1 MMKMTALVEN
11 KSDGTLGCEHGLSVY
26 IEFNG
31 RRLLLDT
38 GTTGLYA
45 HNAGKLGI
53 DLSLVDTAILSHA
66 HYDHSGGYEEFFAV
80 NTKAAVYLQASCREN
95 CYKISGLEHRYIG
108 IPQGLLEKYPDRFC
122 YVSGD
127 LDLGDGIH
135 LVAHHTPD
143 LDQRGA
149 WAGMCRLADGQWV
162 TDDFSHEQSLV
173 LDTPKGLVIFNS
185 CCHAGADVI
194 IREVEARFPGRPV
207 HAIVGGFHLKDVMN
221 RGDDGAVQVRDLGN
235 QLKAMAMP
243 HIYTGHCTGS
253 RAFAILKEVLGD
265 RAHYF
270 MTGDCVEL

>member
-1 MMKMTALVEN
+1 MKMTALVEN

-31 RRLLLDT
+31 RKLLLDT

-45 HNAGKLGI
+45 DNAGKLGI
-53 DLSLVDTAILSHA
+53 DLSLVDMAVLSHA
-66 HYDHSGGYEEFFAV
+66 HYDHSGGYEAFFAA
-80 NTKAAVYLQASCREN
+80 NTRAEVCLQATCLEN
-95 CYKISGLEHRYIG
+95 CYKITGQERRYIG
-108 IPQGLLEKYPDRFC
+108 IPQGLLEKYPDRFR

-127 LDLGDGIH
+127 MDLGNGIY
-135 LVAHHTPD
+135 LVAHHTPG

-149 WAGMCRLADGQWV
+149 WAGMCRLEDGHWV

-173 LDTPKGLVIFNS
+173 LDTSEGLVIFNS

-194 IREVEARFPGRPV
+194 IREVEAQFEGRPV

-221 RGDDGAVQVRDLGN
+221 RGDNGADQVRALGER
-235 QLKAMAMP
+235 LKAMAVP

-265 RAHYF
+265 RVHYF